1 MSPKK
6 IKTGDLVE
14 IVYIGQSSSY
24 FPWTDSPCP
33 GIYLGEMEFTHHS
46 AANNKEIDICHKVWA
61 LGKVR
66 YIADLSE
73 IKLLSTGSALS
84 LTGSRN

>member
-6 IKTGDLVE
+6 FKTGDLVE
-14 IVYIGQSSSY
+14 IMYIGQSSSY
-24 FPWTDSPCP
+24 FPWTDSPVP
-33 GIYLGEMEFTHHS
+33 GIYLGEMEFTHYKDV
-46 AANNKEIDICHKVWA
+46 NDKKLDICHKIWA

-66 YIADLSE
+66 YIADLNE
-73 IKLLSTGSALS
+73 IKLLSTGSNLS